1 MLNDA
6 QTLTARAPLLA
17 LYPGLAVALFVLG
30 LTLLGDGMRSRRE
43 P

>member
-6 QTLTARAPLLA
+6 ETLTARAPLLA

-30 LTLLGDGMRSRRE
+30 LNLLGNGMRPRQAA
-43 P
+43 